1 MQCFLLY
8 WKGKNMPVIITS
20 YGHACYKIEYNNA
33 SVILDPYENGSV
45 PGLQLPEGLEADRV
59 LCSHGHHDHNA
70 RGLVRETDKNPDAFS
85 PVFINVPH
93 DDAGGSKRGMSDISV
108 LHAGKVTIIHFGD
121 IGRLPEEDEY
131 RKMEGADIILIP
143 AGGYYTIDAEQ
154 AKEICERICPKAVI
168 LMHFRKG
175 EIGYPVLADFDAVK
189 AVFPDVKTIPEGRMI
204 FAEDSVPEG
213 IFVLD
218 PVQ

>member
-1 MQCFLLY
+1 
-8 WKGKNMPVIITS
+8 MPVIITS
-20 YGHACYKIEYNNA
+20 YGHACYKIEYNDA

-59 LCSHGHHDHNA
+59 LCSHEHHDHNA
-70 RGLVRETDKNPDAFS
+70 RGLIRETGKNTDAFD
-85 PVFINVPH
+85 PLFIKVPH
-93 DDAGGSKRGMSDISV
+93 DDADGAKRGMSDISV

-121 IGRLPEEDEY
+121 IGRLPLEEEY
-131 RKMEGADIILIP
+131 RKMEGAEIVLIP
-143 AGGYYTIDAEQ
+143 AGGFYTIDAVQ
-154 AKEICERICPKAVI
+154 AKEICKHICPKTVI

-189 AVFPDVKTIPEGRMI
+189 KVFPDVKVISEGRMI
-204 FAEDSVPEG
+204 FEEDSIPEG
-213 IFVLD
+213 IFAFD